1 MTFWGV
7 FDVEGPD
14 RGPSTSLEGPIMSQR
29 GMGIN
34 SGLASDAA
42 EGVGPAFCPEREVIP
57 ARAACPQYGWEADD
71 GKVEPAQHQ
80 GLACVTPL
88 VHLLI
93 FVVTIPVVY
102 DDVPPQGD
110 PSWNAGRIMQLY
122 ATVVVAFARSVIQ

>member
-1 MTFWGV
+1 MDRLRHLRAPLRHKGGV
-7 FDVEGPD
+7 E
-14 RGPSTSLEGPIMSQR
+14 
-29 GMGIN
+29 IN
-34 SGLASDAA
+34 SGLSMDTA

-71 GKVEPAQHQ
+71 GEVEPAQHQ